1 MSRFRCFALK
11 EQGEGPDLRH
21 RCDTLG
27 GSSGSL
33 MFDASV
39 AGVAL
44 HKEGGLDPKD
54 PSSFNA
60 ATRLSAIL
68 GRSRILSEI
77 AARQGRPAAATAAA
91 DPAPPPAARPSASPA
106 TAPPASDGALDPGR
120 MNAILRG
127 R

>member
-1 MSRFRCFALK
+1 
-11 EQGEGPDLRH
+11 
-21 RCDTLG
+21 
-27 GSSGSL
+27 

-39 AGVAL
+39 AGIAL

-68 GRSRILSEI
+68 GRSSILSEI
-77 AARQGRPAAATAAA
+77 AARRAVRRRGGRRSGPSAGRAGDEALRLTCSRPARTRR
-91 DPAPPPAARPSASPA
+91 PARS
-106 TAPPASDGALDPGR
+106 GR